1 MAKANMKRIASS
13 AANYRQEGLSAKK
26 AMQKAWDDERA
37 RQAPKKSSPQTGKKE
52 KSLFERL
59 FGSWTIPMT
68 F

>member
-37 RQAPKKSSPQTGKKE
+37 AKAPKKSDAKKPKKG

-59 FGSWTIPMT
+59 FG
-68 F
+68 